1 MLNND
6 KNMKKK
12 TMASVLIAVVIIV
25 IIIIALVYPYVT
37 KPKLPELPVTLP
49 PKIEKVEIKVGE
61 TVLVKG
67 NPVKLI
73 SIEEENNTVKI
84 EVFNET
90 TGEPMVVPFDFIRG
104 GEAFK
109 LRKGLYIS
117 PLLGPIEDDRVTFLI
132 TEDPPYSEEDMQN
145 R

>member
-1 MLNND
+1 
-6 KNMKKK
+6 MKKK
-12 TMASVLIAVVIIV
+12 TMTSVLIAIAIIV
-25 IIIIALVYPYVT
+25 IIIIALYPYVT
-37 KPKLPELPVTLP
+37 KPKLPVILP
-49 PKIEKVEIKVGE
+49 PKIEEVEIKVGE

-67 NPVKLI
+67 NQVKLI

-84 EVFNET
+84 EVYNET
-90 TGEPMVVPFDFIRG
+90 TGEPRVVPFDFIRG

-117 PLLGPIEDDRVTFLI
+117 PLLGPIEDDKVTFLI